1 MKQSEQTLSRLISSH
16 LVLRNPSPAV
26 KPVIDSGFIP
36 CDRRQDVTD
45 LKILLR

>member
-1 MKQSEQTLSRLISSH
+1 MKQSEQTLSSISSH
-16 LVLRNPSPAV
+16 LVLRNLSPAV
-26 KPVIDSGFIP
+26 QPVIDSGFIP